1 MQKIGLLGG
10 TFDPVHKGHLQLA
23 NRVLDRYRFD
33 KILFIPAANPPH
45 KNEAVVCKVGHR
57 LQMLRLAI
65 AGNHRF
71 DLSEIEISRE
81 KVSYTFDT
89 IQELQRRSNDEVFY
103 HFIIGFDVLSEI
115 ETWYRWQ
122 ELLGVTNFIVAVRPG
137 FSLKQMKQLLERNGF
152 FPDDG
157 GTDRWIGEQTGNE
170 ILFLA
175 DEIAD
180 VSSTEI
186 RNRIGTKKQWT
197 DFVPPEVADYIIHNR
212 LYNK

>member
-1 MQKIGLLGG
+1 
-10 TFDPVHKGHLQLA
+10 
-23 NRVLDRYRFD
+23 
-33 KILFIPAANPPH
+33 
-45 KNEAVVCKVGHR
+45 
-57 LQMLRLAI
+57 
-65 AGNHRF
+65 
-71 DLSEIEISRE
+71 
-81 KVSYTFDT
+81 
-89 IQELQRRSNDEVFY
+89 
-103 HFIIGFDVLSEI
+103 
-115 ETWYRWQ
+115 
-122 ELLGVTNFIVAVRPG
+122 
-137 FSLKQMKQLLERNGF
+137 MKQLLERNGF

-197 DFVPPEVADYIIHNR
+197 DFVPPEVADYIIQNR